1 MAESVSSGGGG
12 KTPPAKPDINI
23 TPLVDVMLVLLIVF
37 MVAAPMLE
45 QGVEINLPQAAA
57 ESIEPPPSDKTVI
70 KLAVDR
76 DQRIIMSYASQK
88 DGPTED
94 GRAKV
99 IPPAE
104 LEATMKRVASNP
116 GMVEVN
122 VEADASLQY
131 GYLAKVMATVRRS
144 GIKKVNLVTQPTED
158 QSM

>member
-12 KTPPAKPDINI
+12 KTPSAKADINI

-57 ESIEPPPSDKTVI
+57 ETLEPPPKDKTII

-76 DQRIIMSYASQK
+76 DQRIILSYANQQSNTQ
-88 DGPTED
+88 ES
-94 GRAKV
+94 GRI

-104 LEATMKRVASNP
+104 LGNEMKRIASNP

-158 QSM
+158 QSSM

>member
-1 MAESVSSGGGG
+1 MGESVPQGGGG
-12 KTPPAKPDINI
+12 KTPAAKPEINI

-57 ESIEPPPSDKTVI
+57 ETIDPPPSDKTII

-76 DQRIIMSYASQK
+76 DQRIILSFANASTNTQ
-88 DGPTED
+88 ES
-94 GRAKV
+94 GRV

-104 LEATMKRVASNP
+104 LGNEMKRIASNP
-116 GMVEVN
+116 GQVEVN

-144 GIKKVNLVTQPTED
+144 GIKKVNLITQPTED

>member
-12 KTPPAKPDINI
+12 KTPSAKADINI

-57 ESIEPPPSDKTVI
+57 ESIEPPPKDKTII

-76 DQRIIMSYASQK
+76 DQRIILSYVIPNENPSS
-88 DGPTED
+88 G
-94 GRAKV
+94 KV

-104 LEATMKRVASNP
+104 LGNMMKSIASNP
-116 GMVEVN
+116 GTVEVN

-144 GIKKVNLVTQPTED
+144 GIKKVNLITQPTED